1 MKRTAAGFGLVLAW
15 LLASG
20 SGAFSA
26 PGKISQAEQRFHV
39 TSRGFALIGSGI
51 AAAAPAGEE
60 ASAFEPVPPPG
71 VRLRADEARATSTP
85 WIDSNA
91 WRFQR
96 GLRKANYEG
105 LPAGAAPLAAAEA
118 FTFNASAILDPDPAD
133 VEELGKML
141 QFLKAHDQPA
151 LPSMANIGVVES
163 DSPLMG
169 EVLNLLTRRNLL
181 YRVVAEPDP
190 GLDVTVRLGSEE
202 FPLAAAADPSQ
213 FAAQVRAKL
222 GDDKRLV
229 RLYGTST
236 AIARLTGDGNKA
248 RLYLL
253 NYRPGRGGRG
263 GGNLPSVRVRVRGR
277 YQPRF
282 AGYGAAPDAAL
293 TDIEHVEGA
302 TEFWVPNFMILAII
316 DLDVVK

>member
-1 MKRTAAGFGLVLAW
+1 MPDFHHGLLVLAW
-15 LLASG
+15 LVASG
-20 SGAFSA
+20 SGSFTA
-26 PGKISQAEQRFHV
+26 PGELSRADQRFYV
-39 TSRGFALIGSGI
+39 TSRGSALVDSGI
-51 AAAAPAGEE
+51 AAAAPAGED
-60 ASAFEPVPPPG
+60 AAAFEAVPPPG
-71 VRLRADEARATSTP
+71 VRMRADEARATSTP
-85 WIDSNA
+85 WVDSNA

-96 GLRKANYEG
+96 GLGKANYQS

-133 VEELGKML
+133 LEELGNML
-141 QFLKAHDQPA
+141 QFLKAHELPP
-151 LPSMANIGVVES
+151 LPSMANIGVVDN
-163 DSPLMG
+163 DSRLMG

-181 YRVVAEPDP
+181 YRVVTEPDP
-190 GLDVTVRLGSEE
+190 ALDVTVRLGSEE

-213 FAAQVRAKL
+213 FAARVRAKL

-236 AIARLTGDGNKA
+236 IIARLAGDGNKA

-253 NYRPGRGGRG
+253 NYRQGRESRGGW
-263 GGNLPSVRVRVRGR
+263 NLPSVRVRVLGR

-282 AGYGAAPDAAL
+282 AGYGAAPSAAL
-293 TDIEHVEGA
+293 TDIEHVDGA